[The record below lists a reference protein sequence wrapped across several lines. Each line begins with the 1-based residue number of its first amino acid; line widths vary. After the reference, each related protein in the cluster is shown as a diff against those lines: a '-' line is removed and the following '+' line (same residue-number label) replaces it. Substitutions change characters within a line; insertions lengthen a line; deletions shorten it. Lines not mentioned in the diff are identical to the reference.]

1 MTIDEIKI
9 SVTMALVKSAVT
21 KPVDEDPFVITVNND
36 IQKQTEIV
44 GDFLGKKF
52 LLSCLKQAEDCLVD
66 DKKFDELWKKFEP
79 IGARFTDQIDD
90 PLLDEE
96 EE

>member
-21 KPVDEDPFVITVNND
+21 RDDDEGIITVNND

-52 LLSCLKQAEDCLVD
+52 LLSCIKKAEDCLVD
-66 DKKFDELWKKFEP
+66 DKKFDELWQKFEP
-79 IGARFTDQIDD
+79 IGARFTDKIDD
-90 PLLDEE
+90 PLLEE
-96 EE
+96 ED

>member
-21 KPVDEDPFVITVNND
+21 RDDDEGIITVNND

-52 LLSCLKQAEDCLVD
+52 LLSCLKEAEICLTD
-66 DKKFDELWKKFEP
+66 DKKFDELYEKFEP
-79 IGARFTDQIDD
+79 IGARFTGQIDD
-90 PLLDEE
+90 PLLEE
-96 EE
+96 EEEE

>member
-9 SVTMALVKSAVT
+9 SVTMALFNYAVT
-21 KPVDEDPFVITVNND
+21 RDDDEGIITVNND

-52 LLSCLKQAEDCLVD
+52 LLSCLKEAEHCLTD
-66 DKKFDELWKKFEP
+66 DKKFEELYEKFEP

-90 PLLDEE
+90 PLLEE
-96 EE
+96 ED

>member
-21 KPVDEDPFVITVNND
+21 RDDDEGIITVNND

-44 GDFLGKKF
+44 GDFLGKNF
-52 LLSCLKQAEDCLVD
+52 YYLALKKL
-66 DKKFDELWKKFEP
+66 
-79 IGARFTDQIDD
+79 RFA
-90 PLLDEE
+90 
-96 EE
+96 

>member
-21 KPVDEDPFVITVNND
+21 RDDDEGIITVNND

-44 GDFLGKKF
+44 GDFLG
-52 LLSCLKQAEDCLVD
+52 
-66 DKKFDELWKKFEP
+66 
-79 IGARFTDQIDD
+79 
-90 PLLDEE
+90 
-96 EE
+96 

>member
-1 MTIDEIKI
+1 MTINEIKI

-21 KPVDEDPFVITVNND
+21 RDDDEGIITVNND

-52 LLSCLKQAEDCLVD
+52 LLSCLKEAEDCLVD
-66 DKKFDELWKKFEP
+66 DKKFDELWQKFEP

-96 EE
+96 D

>member
-21 KPVDEDPFVITVNND
+21 RDDDEGIITVNND

-52 LLSCLKQAEDCLVD
+52 LLSCLKEAKDCLVD
-66 DKKFDELWKKFEP
+66 DKKFDELWQKFEP

-96 EE
+96 D

>member
-21 KPVDEDPFVITVNND
+21 RDDDEGIITVNND

-52 LLSCLKQAEDCLVD
+52 LLSCLKEAEDCLVD
-66 DKKFDELWKKFEP
+66 DKKFDELWQKFEP
-79 IGARFTDQIDD
+79 IGARFTDKIDD
-90 PLLDEE
+90 PLLEE
-96 EE
+96 ED

>member
-21 KPVDEDPFVITVNND
+21 RDDDEGIITVNND

-44 GDFLGKKF
+44 GSFLGKKF
-52 LLSCLKQAEDCLVD
+52 LLSCLKQAEICLTD
-66 DKKFDELWKKFEP
+66 DKKFDELYEKFEP

-90 PLLDEE
+90 PLLEE
-96 EE
+96 ED